1 MSVVSAWRIAVETRD
16 FAADD
21 LSGGGAKLS
30 GGRWNRIGSAM
41 VYASSSIALACL
53 ETVVH
58 LSAVGLPLNRYV
70 VRIDIPRDLWNAAMV
85 ADPAQL
91 VGWDAEPYGVTSQRY
106 GDSWL
111 QAGESALGRGDDGNA
126 ARRFAEIQETARDNL
141 AEARALVAAM
151 APPSL
156 ERDGL
161 VGALR
166 RLSERHATE
175 TGVPVRFSVLGRPRS
190 LAPSSEVTAL
200 RAAQE
205 SLANARRHADATE
218 IEVVL
223 TFDEDGATVTVVD
236 DGVGFDPGAPRNG
249 FGLDGLASR
258 VQVVGGLVDVTSEA
272 GSGTRVRVRVP

>member
-1 MSVVSAWRIAVETRD
+1 MSVVSAWRIAVEMRD

-106 GDSWL
+106 GESWL
-111 QAGESALGRGDDGNA
+111 QAKTSALLRVPSVVIPEEGNVLINPLHPDTRRIA
-126 ARRFAEIQETARDNL
+126 AVKLRRFQYDPR
-141 AEARALVAAM
+141 
-151 APPSL
+151 
-156 ERDGL
+156 
-161 VGALR
+161 LR
-166 RLSERHATE
+166 
-175 TGVPVRFSVLGRPRS
+175 
-190 LAPSSEVTAL
+190 
-200 RAAQE
+200 
-205 SLANARRHADATE
+205 
-218 IEVVL
+218 
-223 TFDEDGATVTVVD
+223 
-236 DGVGFDPGAPRNG
+236 
-249 FGLDGLASR
+249 
-258 VQVVGGLVDVTSEA
+258 
-272 GSGTRVRVRVP
+272 